1 MSEHETNLHGQ
12 NLQPTHRGGERVMS
26 DWEQEYEVGRLR
38 GRVRELEAENRK
50 LRDDLCT
57 ADYRIRH
64 ELEPNIQ
71 ARHRAY
77 DAWAIDPE
85 RG

>member
-1 MSEHETNLHGQ
+1 M
-12 NLQPTHRGGERVMS
+12 MS

-38 GRVRELEAENRK
+38 ERVRELEAENCK
-50 LRDDLCT
+50 LRDDLCA

-64 ELEPNIQ
+64 ELEPNIR
-71 ARHRAY
+71 AERRAY